1 MNTLK
6 TVVLMAGLTVL
17 LIMAGGAIG
26 GRSGMLI
33 AFILATG
40 MNFFSYWYSDK
51 IVLRYVSR
59 PGGCDGLH
67 YRRNLG
73 GEARWVV

>member
-1 MNTLK
+1 
-6 TVVLMAGLTVL
+6 MAGLTVL

-51 IVLRYVSR
+51 IVLSM
-59 PGGCDGLH
+59 
-67 YRRNLG
+67 YR
-73 GEARWVV
+73 AREVVTDFIIAGI